1 MKRRSNLTKVS
12 LIYFA
17 LLIWLGVACAT
28 FTRVAPAV
36 DITGKWKADFETPE
50 GKLETFLNIQ
60 KSTDGTLTATIDVPV
75 MDAYNVP
82 LIFSFENGI
91 IHYEIEEVQVSFD
104 GKLIDPATIE
114 GTINRDGGESGSFIY
129 KRVK

>member
-114 GTINRDGGESGSFIY
+114 GTINRAGGESGSFIY

>member
-1 MKRRSNLTKVS
+1 MKRCSNLTRVS

-28 FTRVAPAV
+28 FTGVAPAV

-82 LIFSFENGI
+82 LIFSFEKGVV
-91 IHYEIEEVQVSFD
+91 HWEIEEYDVSFN
-104 GKLIDPATIE
+104 GKLVDPATIE
-114 GTINRDGGESGSFIY
+114 GESSRPGGESSSVIY

>member
-75 MDAYNVP
+75 MDAYDVP
-82 LIFSFENGI
+82 LIFSFEKGI
-91 IHYEIEEVQVSFD
+91 VHWEIEEYDVSFN
-104 GKLIDPATIE
+104 GKLVDSSTIE
-114 GTINRDGGESGSFIY
+114 GESSAAGGESWSVIY
-129 KRVK
+129 ERVK